1 MRRVVKRE
9 QSHELEAD
17 VGDAAE
23 EEDVHFR
30 SRRLEE
36 ELFLSDSSVCISR

>member
-36 ELFLSDSSVCISR
+36 ELFLSDSSVWISR